1 MKRRKEQRRRRA
13 EELAKKEAAGD
24 FSHLKNKKGEIVGRP
39 QPQPTLPVLS
49 VDDDFNDVSSIKPR
63 GPPGGLD
70 GYYGDQ
76 KSIVDYPI
84 MPAYNQPY
92 SHHQAPGYPQY
103 NPSVPT
109 VYDDRYDDET
119 GSQVHLASSAASIPR
134 GGSADP
140 HYGYVADHYNVY
152 YSNDQKD
159 AYGQQADYPQPSR
172 TPAPVY
178 DPYPQDSYAH
188 TQRDAYGA
196 DAYGVDAYYQ
206 QSAYGQ
212 GQPQQR
218 GGDRNSDG
226 ANGYGRAQ

>member
-1 MKRRKEQRRRRA
+1 
-13 EELAKKEAAGD
+13 
-24 FSHLKNKKGEIVGRP
+24 
-39 QPQPTLPVLS
+39 VLS
-49 VDDDFNDVSSIKPR
+49 VDDDFDDMSSMKHR

-76 KSIVDYPI
+76 KGSIVDYPI

-109 VYDDRYDDET
+109 VYDERYDDET
-119 GSQVHLASSAASIPR
+119 GSQVNLASAAAPIPR

-152 YSNDQKD
+152 YNSDQKD
-159 AYGQQADYPQPSR
+159 PYGQHADYPQPSR
-172 TPAPVY
+172 TPATVDSY
-178 DPYPQDSYAH
+178 SQDSHAYP
-188 TQRDAYGA
+188 QRDAYGN
-196 DAYGVDAYYQ
+196 DPYYQ
-206 QSAYGQ
+206 QPGYGQ
-212 GQPQQR
+212 GQPQR